1 MDKKMM
7 TIDLNSKVLLD
18 KAERDGVET
27 MYDRKQNFKAQ
38 CGFGLQG
45 NCCRICGMGPCRIT
59 PKTPR
64 GLCGADEHV
73 IVGRNF
79 ARMVAGGTAA
89 HSDHAR
95 DIAHTMALAS
105 RNGNYT
111 IKDESKLITLAKEWD
126 VETEGR
132 DIYDIAHE
140 VADVALMEFGKPY
153 GVARFLKN
161 APVKRQKVWKE
172 LGIEPRAI
180 DREVATIMHSTHIGC
195 TADIDSLIHMSLR
208 TSLADGWAGSMIGTR
223 FSDILFGTPTVRETE
238 ANLGVLEENKVN
250 IILHGHEPSLSEM
263 IVLASEDPEL
273 VELAKEVGADGI
285 TLSGICCTG
294 NELTMRHGIKIAGDF
309 HQQELAI
316 ITGAV
321 EAMIV
326 DVQCIFP
333 ALADLSTHYH
343 TKFITTSPKARIT
356 GSTYMEFHE
365 DTAMEDAK
373 TIVREAILNFK
384 NRDKEKVLV
393 PDLKSEGMVGYA
405 EEAIVGQLNNVV
417 NTQIDEMDT
426 IKPLVDVLA
435 SGVIR
440 GVVGVVGCNN
450 AKTPSNYNHLTIIKE
465 LIKND
470 FLVVTTG
477 CGASAAAKNGL
488 MLKENA
494 HKYAGKGLA
503 TVCDLVDI
511 PPVIHLGSCV
521 DNSRILNVC
530 SIVAN
535 ACDMDISDL
544 PVAGCAPEWMSEKA
558 VAIGT
563 YVVCS
568 GIDTYLGVMPPVTG
582 SSKAVELLCGGLK
595 DKVGACF
602 HVNEDP
608 VTLAKMIMDDI
619 EAKRSHFE
627 ELYQE
632 NVLNKRL
639 AEVTAE

>member
-208 TSLADGWAGSMIGTR
+208 TSLADG
-223 FSDILFGTPTVRETE
+223 L
-238 ANLGVLEENKVN
+238 
-250 IILHGHEPSLSEM
+250 
-263 IVLASEDPEL
+263 
-273 VELAKEVGADGI
+273 
-285 TLSGICCTG
+285 
-294 NELTMRHGIKIAGDF
+294 
-309 HQQELAI
+309 
-316 ITGAV
+316 
-321 EAMIV
+321 
-326 DVQCIFP
+326 
-333 ALADLSTHYH
+333 DL
-343 TKFITTSPKARIT
+343 
-356 GSTYMEFHE
+356 
-365 DTAMEDAK
+365 
-373 TIVREAILNFK
+373 
-384 NRDKEKVLV
+384 
-393 PDLKSEGMVGYA
+393 
-405 EEAIVGQLNNVV
+405 
-417 NTQIDEMDT
+417 
-426 IKPLVDVLA
+426 
-435 SGVIR
+435 
-440 GVVGVVGCNN
+440 
-450 AKTPSNYNHLTIIKE
+450 
-465 LIKND
+465 
-470 FLVVTTG
+470 
-477 CGASAAAKNGL
+477 
-488 MLKENA
+488 
-494 HKYAGKGLA
+494 
-503 TVCDLVDI
+503 
-511 PPVIHLGSCV
+511 
-521 DNSRILNVC
+521 
-530 SIVAN
+530 
-535 ACDMDISDL
+535 
-544 PVAGCAPEWMSEKA
+544 
-558 VAIGT
+558 
-563 YVVCS
+563 
-568 GIDTYLGVMPPVTG
+568 
-582 SSKAVELLCGGLK
+582 
-595 DKVGACF
+595 
-602 HVNEDP
+602 
-608 VTLAKMIMDDI
+608 
-619 EAKRSHFE
+619 
-627 ELYQE
+627 
-632 NVLNKRL
+632 
-639 AEVTAE
+639 